1 MRMRPHESGRGADI
15 EDTGLDA
22 GGNPR
27 SRGRVSEPFEEAIS
41 GLPAP
46 AAGIEL
52 WWATL
57 DARPGRLDACAAC
70 LSDVERARAAR
81 FGNRSLQVRYII
93 GRGTLRAVLGAS
105 LGIAPADV
113 EIVRG
118 ARGRPRL
125 RGETR
130 LDFNL
135 THTSGVAVI
144 GIAHG
149 MRIGVDI
156 ERADRNV
163 NVNGIARKFMT
174 ADERAAL
181 APLDADARRL
191 RLLRLW
197 TCKEAMSKATG
208 DALSAP
214 FASIDVALREE
225 PALTRGPAPYD
236 PDRWSLHSLA
246 VPHGY
251 LATLAV
257 WDPPKSPTHTR

>member
-1 MRMRPHESGRGADI
+1 
-15 EDTGLDA
+15 LDA
-22 GGNPR
+22 VGNTR

-46 AAGIEL
+46 APGIEL

-57 DARPGRLDACAAC
+57 DAGPERLEACTAC
-70 LSDVERARAAR
+70 LSDTERARAER
-81 FGNRSLQVRYII
+81 FGNRSLRVRYII

-144 GIAHG
+144 GIAQG
-149 MRIGVDI
+149 SRIGVDI

-163 NVNGIARKFMT
+163 KVNGIARKFMT

-181 APLDADARRL
+181 APLDADAKRL

-214 FASIDVALREE
+214 FASIDVALREQ
-225 PALTRGPAPYD
+225 PVLARGPSPYD
-236 PDRWSLHSLA
+236 PDRWSLHALA
-246 VPHGY
+246 VPQEY

-257 WDPPKSPTHTR
+257 WAPPKNSTHAR